1 MSIQPETPYTLSM
14 KNRNWWIYK
23 VIKYS
28 IMKVSYL
35 LLIAIIAV
43 STNVSF
49 AQVSD
54 SVELIGGKTKEQIV
68 NEYKSWSGMKN
79 DWANLARYQ
88 EENSV
93 LEAPKKREKRVV
105 FMGNSITQG
114 WKRQRPEFFELNPYI
129 CRGIS
134 GQTTPQMLLRFRQD
148 VIDLKPDVVVILAG
162 TNDIAG
168 NTGPSTLDMIT
179 GNIFSMIELAQANNI
194 KVVLCSVLPA
204 NEYRWRPEVKP
215 ADTIIELNRLL
226 ESYAKKNKIPYVDYF
241 SPMVDKEKG
250 LKKEYSGDGVHPNQK
265 GYTVMEP
272 LIKNEID
279 KVLKKG

>member
-1 MSIQPETPYTLSM
+1 M
-14 KNRNWWIYK
+14 KTQ
-23 VIKYS
+23 S
-28 IMKVSYL
+28 FGL
-35 LLIAIIAV
+35 LLCYILSINLGV
-43 STNVSF
+43 
-49 AQVSD
+49 AQTSD
-54 SVELIGGKTKEQIV
+54 NVELIDGKTTEQIIE
-68 NEYKSWSGMKN
+68 EYKFWSRIKN
-79 DWANLARYQ
+79 DWANLARYR
-88 EENSV
+88 EENEA
-93 LEAPKKREKRVV
+93 LEARKKGEQRVV

-114 WKRQRPEFFELNPYI
+114 WKRQRPEFFEANPYI

-148 VIDLKPDVVVILAG
+148 VIDLAPDIVVILAG

-168 NTGPSTLDMIT
+168 NTGPSTLNMIT
-179 GNIFSMIELAQANNI
+179 GNIFSMVELAQANNI
-194 KVVLCSVLPA
+194 KVILCSVLPA
-204 NEYRWRPEVKP
+204 NAYRWRPEIEP
-215 ADTIIELNRLL
+215 ADTIIELNKLL
-226 ESYAKKNKIPYVDYF
+226 KTYAKKNKIPYVDYF